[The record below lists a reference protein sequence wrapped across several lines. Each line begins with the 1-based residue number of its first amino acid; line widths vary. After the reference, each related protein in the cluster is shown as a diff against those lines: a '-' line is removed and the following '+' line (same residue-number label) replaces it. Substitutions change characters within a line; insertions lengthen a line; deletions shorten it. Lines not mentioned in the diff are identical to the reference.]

1 MMGRNILQAVTKI
14 ELGVQSQLL
23 ASPGQTVQI
32 YYEVTNLREE
42 PTFHNFQVVDEKRY
56 LRALSPMSLV
66 FNTFVRSNILILK
79 SHICLVCGWLLVKLN
94 PLLSRFTYRQTHK
107 SETRIKLH
115 SLPKA

>member
-1 MMGRNILQAVTKI
+1 MQSFTLVIGSLNIQVFLATISNEIDDVMGRNTLQAVTKI

-56 LRALSPMSLV
+56 LRALSPMS
-66 FNTFVRSNILILK
+66 
-79 SHICLVCGWLLVKLN
+79 
-94 PLLSRFTYRQTHK
+94 
-107 SETRIKLH
+107 
-115 SLPKA
+115 

>member
-1 MMGRNILQAVTKI
+1 MMGRNTLQAVTKI

-42 PTFHNFQVVDEKRY
+42 PTFHNFQVVDEKRF

-66 FNTFVRSNILILK
+66 SNSI
-79 SHICLVCGWLLVKLN
+79 
-94 PLLSRFTYRQTHK
+94 
-107 SETRIKLH
+107 
-115 SLPKA
+115 